1 MQKTGWTD
9 YSSFLVWSGKGFHF
23 GCDHL
28 RAVNNHFPVYEAIF
42 GMVTPEQPGDPRASL
57 LLAIEKA
64 VFLQNYPGTTLDQL
78 YIAVIC
84 EHTDL

>member
-1 MQKTGWTD
+1 M
-9 YSSFLVWSGKGFHF
+9 
-23 GCDHL
+23 
-28 RAVNNHFPVYEAIF
+28 YEAIF

-78 YIAVIC
+78 YITVTC
-84 EHTDL
+84 KHTDL